1 MFQGNRIM
9 LAVLAVL
16 CGGAGL
22 MCFFRVLGAD
32 ANPGELGGT
41 LLMDGFIGA
50 LLGLGV
56 GCWVYLVYKRK
67 HGRRHGQS
75 RRRRLE
81 VTLLAGL
88 VMCMGA
94 GLLLAVLHCQ
104 SAKDA
109 MAAMR
114 APTLVDRTNQPG
126 ATNQSGLAASPDKA
140 YISGVRTPASD
151 LNPRFAPKA
160 PVTVLPSAEELD
172 EVPKERAY
180 QPPPEK
186 EEDMH
191 FGK

>member
-1 MFQGNRIM
+1 M
-9 LAVLAVL
+9 LAVL

-22 MCFFRVLGAD
+22 MCFFHVLGAD

-41 LLMDGFIGA
+41 LFMDGFIGA

-67 HGRRHGQS
+67 HGHRHGQR

-81 VTLLAGL
+81 VSLLAGL
-88 VMCMGA
+88 VACVGA

-109 MAAMR
+109 VAAMR
-114 APTLVDRTNQPG
+114 APTLMDRTNQLG

-140 YISGVRTPASD
+140 YISGVQTPASD
-151 LNPRFAPKA
+151 LNPRFAREA
-160 PVTVLPSAEELD
+160 PETVLPSAEELGKA
-172 EVPKERAY
+172 PKERAY
-180 QPPPEK
+180 QPPPKK
-186 EEDMH
+186 EGDVQV
-191 FGK
+191 GK